1 MIPVS
6 FYLAAGDLFSMG
18 KSLTTKLGTLAGGL
32 LVLAIGVIAAGHVAR
47 HNVGAA
53 VVVVLLALI
62 PAWFLFD
69 PTSATNTLK
78 ATVAAL

>member
-1 MIPVS
+1 MIHM
-6 FYLAAGDLFSMG
+6 AADLFSMG
-18 KSLTTKLGTLAGGL
+18 QSLTQKLGTLAGGF

-53 VVVVLLALI
+53 IVVILIALI

-69 PTSATNTLK
+69 PAGATSTLK
-78 ATVAAL
+78 STVAAL